1 MTRHGLVNIQHL
13 ASEVG
18 WSQRH
23 FIRTFRRQLGLTPY
37 KLARVTRFSAVLP
50 AMRDGRPDAAE
61 LAARYGYADQ
71 SHLIREVRE
80 FTGATPAS
88 LAASGPR

>member
-1 MTRHGLVNIQHL
+1 MSIQRL
-13 ASEVG
+13 AGEVG

-23 FIRTFRRQLGLTPY
+23 FIRSFRRQLGLSPY
-37 KLARVTRFSAVLP
+37 KLARVTRFNAVLP
-50 AMRDGRPDAAE
+50 DLRDGSIDGAA
-61 LAARYGYADQ
+61 LAGRQGYADQ

-88 LAASGPR
+88 LAGSGRT